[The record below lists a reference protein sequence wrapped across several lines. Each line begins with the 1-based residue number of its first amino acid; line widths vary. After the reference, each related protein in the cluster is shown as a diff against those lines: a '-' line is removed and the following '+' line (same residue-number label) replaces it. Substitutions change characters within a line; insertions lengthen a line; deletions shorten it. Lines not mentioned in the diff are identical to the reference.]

1 MELYNYV
8 TVQSKQATINEM
20 DGVYVA
26 IALDPAYRSG
36 ICTATTSNVNLT
48 VNTMPGGM
56 SPVSGSV
63 SMSSAEV
70 ALMVNANNQDIQQL
84 STTLFDCFVS
94 KQTLN
99 TTIADINDDLAN
111 SLRVASAISSRLDLV
126 VDDVD
131 ATVTRLGVV
140 DSQIEE
146 ISNCGFNGSLTGN
159 PRNTCQAVPLV
170 PTCPDISSLTNATY
184 STTIDLAHS
193 IPGVKVR
200 FECDVVNRVF
210 LVGPETITCML
221 NGQWDAAPPACVSCD
236 GFHLDVNG
244 DVSCNTGTTAADALN
259 HCVELMGMAPVPAS
273 GMRYIR
279 VNETFT
285 TRLYC
290 STLTAQDGGGWE
302 LGMRIH
308 GGNKPSGIGTSYDN
322 KDLFGGK
329 NVLSTMTP
337 IDPTKANTMTA
348 GTSQSFADRI
358 RRRSSEWLRVSYYL
372 NQAGPSLDK
381 ASHHRVRFGS
391 NTSFTT
397 IVSIPHTPERC
408 VDISDPIQFWAA
420 GNYAGQTS
428 NVLLRGGHG
437 LACREDSDT
446 QCGGDYIRNTLNNW
460 FVRGDNSPG
469 WTNTAK
475 HFFTYRWDGDNG
487 RDHVRCSRCCWR
499 CTGKF
504 EVIEWYYRPVV

>member
-146 ISNCGFNGSLTGN
+146 VWVKRSLSG
-159 PRNTCQAVPLV
+159 AL
-170 PTCPDISSLTNATY
+170 SSDM
-184 STTIDLAHS
+184 S
-193 IPGVKVR
+193 
-200 FECDVVNRVF
+200 
-210 LVGPETITCML
+210 GPPSSDMS
-221 NGQWDAAPPACVSCD
+221 GPPSSD
-236 GFHLDVNG
+236 
-244 DVSCNTGTTAADALN
+244 
-259 HCVELMGMAPVPAS
+259 MS
-273 GMRYIR
+273 GP
-279 VNETFT
+279 
-285 TRLYC
+285 
-290 STLTAQDGGGWE
+290 
-302 LGMRIH
+302 
-308 GGNKPSGIGTSYDN
+308 PSSD
-322 KDLFGGK
+322 
-329 NVLSTMTP
+329 
-337 IDPTKANTMTA
+337 
-348 GTSQSFADRI
+348 
-358 RRRSSEWLRVSYYL
+358 
-372 NQAGPSLDK
+372 PSLV
-381 ASHHRVRFGS
+381 AYVHCRSA
-391 NTSFTT
+391 
-397 IVSIPHTPERC
+397 IVVSMAR
-408 VDISDPIQFWAA
+408 
-420 GNYAGQTS
+420 
-428 NVLLRGGHG
+428 
-437 LACREDSDT
+437 
-446 QCGGDYIRNTLNNW
+446 
-460 FVRGDNSPG
+460 
-469 WTNTAK
+469 
-475 HFFTYRWDGDNG
+475 
-487 RDHVRCSRCCWR
+487 
-499 CTGKF
+499 
-504 EVIEWYYRPVV
+504 